1 MQGLKDSIQ
10 RKSIST
16 LPLGYFTKAK
26 HLSSSEVAEKEEHP
40 SDEPE
45 PRSWISRF
53 LRRPKPKKAGGFR
66 KKFFKKSQPGG
77 AQVTDLTKIFNE
89 DFYKSQDQRIS
100 DDIADEEL
108 SPSPEDIPQQEE
120 AKQIQRE
127 IKKKEDASSGSM
139 WYMGQGS
146 GYRGM
151 GHARE
156 FSESIFKDKQ
166 YRQRF
171 AKHERDSKVSVPL
184 PLQELIEEEVL
195 AILKATL
202 LSYQKKL
209 GVNHPLTKQ
218 MEEQVDKIHLQLQG
232 RGFI

>member
-89 DFYKSQDQRIS
+89 DFYKSQDQ
-100 DDIADEEL
+100 
-108 SPSPEDIPQQEE
+108 E